1 MSISHLRLIF
11 SSRFRL
17 TRAEKRVVERNL
29 KMMQSRM
36 VAMMKP
42 GCHVCFSVRMLI
54 PRKRKMMQ
62 SLRRQK
68 MTLDPSPSYLDL
80 AIVLVAWLTVT

>member
-1 MSISHLRLIF
+1 M
-11 SSRFRL
+11 

-42 GCHVCFSVRMLI
+42 GCHVWFSVRMLI

-68 MTLDPSPSYLDL
+68 MALDLSQCYLDL

>member
-29 KMMQSRM
+29 KMMQSKM

-42 GCHVCFSVRMLI
+42 GCHTCFSVRMLI
-54 PRKRKMMQ
+54 PKKRNMTQ
-62 SLRRQK
+62 SLVE
-68 MTLDPSPSYLDL
+68 
-80 AIVLVAWLTVT
+80 ANVLTEYFTVVKLFLLMFWNA

>member
-36 VAMMKP
+36 VATMKP

-62 SLRRQK
+62 SLVE
-68 MTLDPSPSYLDL
+68 
-80 AIVLVAWLTVT
+80 ANVLTEYLTVVKLFWLMFWKA